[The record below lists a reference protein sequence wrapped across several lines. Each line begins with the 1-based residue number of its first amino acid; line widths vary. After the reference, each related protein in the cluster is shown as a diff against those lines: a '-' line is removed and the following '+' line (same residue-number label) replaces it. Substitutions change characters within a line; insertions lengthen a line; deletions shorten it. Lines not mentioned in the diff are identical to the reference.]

1 MLQAAGNATIHE
13 VNNVSF
19 RMNRRNLLAAGL
31 SMAALPVSALRAGA
45 QANWPT
51 KPIKIIVPYPVAG
64 QTDMIARTYGE
75 YLGRQLGQPV
85 VVDNKSGASGIVG
98 ATEVKR
104 AAPDGYTLMMSIGS
118 TLINNKALFKELPFD
133 PDKDFVLI
141 SSIAS
146 QGIAVVVKQ
155 DLPATNLAELVAYA
169 KKAGKVS
176 FGTYGAN
183 SAAHL
188 GILELNKQYGIDI
201 EPVHYRGEAPMWADV
216 MSQSIDGAIGSYP
229 AALPVL
235 QAKRGRVISATSRP
249 IRILPD
255 LKTLP
260 EQGATSP
267 FFQLGGFSGLLAAPA
282 GTPMEIIRRLSELMV
297 AAGKDEKVQ
306 AALAQFPIE
315 PPLGYEETQAVYNKE
330 APATRAFLES
340 MNIPKE

>member
-1 MLQAAGNATIHE
+1 M
-13 VNNVSF
+13 SF

-31 SMAALPVSALRAGA
+31 SMAALPVSAWRASA

-51 KPIKIIVPYPVAG
+51 KPIKIIVPYPVGG

-75 YLGRQLGQPV
+75 YVGKQLGQPV
-85 VVDNKSGASGIVG
+85 IVDNKSGASGIVG
-98 ATEVKR
+98 STEVKR
-104 AAPDGYTLMMSIGS
+104 AAPDGYTLMLTIGS
-118 TLINNKALFKELPFD
+118 SMINNVALFKELPYD
-133 PDKDFVLI
+133 PDKDFVVI
-141 SSIAS
+141 SAIAS
-146 QGIAVVVKQ
+146 QGIVVAVKE
-155 DLPATNLAELVAYA
+155 DIPAKNLAEFVAYA

-176 FGTYGAN
+176 FGTYGAYT
-183 SAAHL
+183 AAHL
-188 GILELNKQYGIDI
+188 GILELNKQYGLDI

-235 QAKRGRVISATSRP
+235 QAKKAHVISATSRP

-267 FFQLGGFSGLLAAPA
+267 FFKLGGFSGLLAAPA
-282 GTPMEIIRRLSELMV
+282 GTPMEIVRKLSELMV

-306 AALAQFPIE
+306 KALAQFPIE
-315 PPLGYEETQAVYNKE
+315 PAVGYEEAQAVYNKE

-340 MNIPKE
+340 MNIPKQ